1 MMKYFVDSDSKVQEA
16 IELLGNTQV
25 IGVDTETD
33 GLNFWSNTLWCI
45 QISNGDVNMLFPYH
59 AMNEESRQLLRGYLR
74 DKTMVAHNA
83 KFDYKFLRLNGFD
96 VKDIHCTQIVEKCLY
111 QGKYFTWGLKDLVLR
126 RFQVQMS
133 KEERTE
139 FHDGTLTKLVA
150 EYGPWGAWEQAP
162 HLVEYALEDI
172 VYLTDIRDQQLQE
185 ASECGMDNVLRLENS
200 VIRPVAEIELRG
212 VYLDRDAVKKFE
224 SLVTERRDTLGH
236 EIFTLLEKSWGEYW
250 LKEFTRRM
258 DLWNR
263 WQLDHRKVV
272 EQSNK
277 MRDPS
282 DKRRKSEDAKK
293 MVDKSL
299 KKKPFAVAPKPENQF
314 NPNSPLKL
322 KPALSNLVGF
332 EIPNTT
338 KDWLEEN
345 IGLHTAIETLVEYRK
360 FEKLAQFCQ
369 LTEDINPVTGR
380 IHGQFNQAGTESG
393 RFSSSDPNLQQIPAR
408 SEEAKQFRA
417 LFKPRPGYKY
427 IQADYAGLELV
438 IIAEASEEDVLVE
451 AINRGDDLHCFTMSI
466 MIGCPYDILVKLKDG
481 EEISFTE
488 EGTFLDAR
496 ERFESTFSMPELK
509 KVGKTKS
516 TQWVKKFRDYV
527 KTITY
532 GTAYGLSEFGMSNKF
547 HCTVDDAKS
556 FIKLFFDAY
565 PSLGRFLK
573 TQGELGFQ
581 RGYALNPFGRRRYL
595 NHPKKKSYGEVEQGV
610 IKELNAQK
618 RLWDSVED
626 KEWEE
631 LMTKAINKA
640 EREYK
645 SKLNSIRRRA
655 ANFYPQSVN
664 ADMIKVAIYL
674 FDKYFEGG
682 ADEGLILTVHDE
694 LIAEV
699 KEENLEAGV
708 QALQKAMET
717 AGRRFLKK
725 VNIEVDVQ
733 TMNKWEK

>member
-1 MMKYFVDSDSKVQEA
+1 MLKYFVDCDEKVQEA
-16 IELLGNTQV
+16 ITLLGDTP
-25 IGVDTETD
+25 ILGVDTETN
-33 GLNFWSNTLWCI
+33 GLSYWSSVLWSI
-45 QISNGDVNMLFPYH
+45 QISNGDVNILFPYN
-59 AMNEESRQLLRGYLR
+59 AMSEESRELLRRYLS

-83 KFDYKFLRLNGFD
+83 KFDFKFLALNGFE
-96 VKDIHCTQIVEKCLY
+96 VAGLYCTQVVEKCLY
-111 QGKYFTWGLKDLVLR
+111 QGKYFTWGLKDLVFR

-133 KEERTE
+133 KEDRKD
-139 FHDGTLTKLVA
+139 FYDGTMDSLVR
-150 EYGPWGAWEQAP
+150 EHGPWGAWEKSPQ
-162 HLVEYALEDI
+162 LVEYALEDI
-172 VYLTDIRDQQLQE
+172 VYLLDIREQQLEE
-185 ASECGMDNVLRLENS
+185 AKQMGMEELVKLETS
-200 VIRPVAEIELRG
+200 VIRPVSEIELRG
-212 VYLDRDAVKKFE
+212 VYLDREAVKKFE
-224 SLVTERRDTLGH
+224 SIVTERRDTLGR
-236 EIFTLLEKSWGEYW
+236 EIFTVLEKSWEQYW

-263 WQLDHRKVV
+263 WQLEHRKVV
-272 EQSNK
+272 AESNK
-277 MRDPS
+277 LRDPS
-282 DKRRKSEDAKK
+282 DKRRKTDNAKK

-299 KKKPFAVAPKPENQF
+299 KKKPFAVAPKPENKF

-345 IGLHTAIETLVEYRK
+345 IALHSAIETLVEYRK

-369 LTEDINPVTGR
+369 MTEDINPNTGR
-380 IHGQFNQAGTESG
+380 IHGQFNQVGTESG

-408 SEEAKQFRA
+408 SEEARQFRG
-417 LFKPRPGYKY
+417 LFKPKKGYKY

-438 IIAEASEEDVLVE
+438 ILAEASEEDILID
-451 AINRGDDLHCFTMSI
+451 AINRGDDLHCFTMGI

-481 EEISFTE
+481 EDITAE
-488 EGTFLDAR
+488 ERSQFGESR
-496 ERFESTFSMPELK
+496 QRFELTFSMPELVK
-509 KVGKTKS
+509 IPMAEGTK
-516 TQWVKKFRDYV
+516 WVKKFRDYV

-547 HCTVDDAKS
+547 HCELEDAKK
-556 FIKLFFDAY
+556 FITLFFDAY
-565 PSLGRFLK
+565 PNLGRFLK
-573 TQGELGFQ
+573 VQGELGFQ
-581 RGYALNPFGRRRYL
+581 RGYALNPFGRRRYMS
-595 NHPKKKSYGEVEQGV
+595 HPRMKSYEEVEKEV

-626 KEWEE
+626 AEWNE
-631 LMTKAINKA
+631 LIKKAIEKA
-640 EREYK
+640 EREYR

-674 FDKYFEGG
+674 FHKQFVG
-682 ADEGLILTVHDE
+682 ARDEGLILTVHDE

-699 KEENLEAGV
+699 KEENLEHGIEC
-708 QALQKAMET
+708 LKSSMER
-717 AGRRFLKK
+717 AGRKFLKK

-733 TMNKWEK
+733 VMDRWEK

>member
-1 MMKYFVDSDSKVQEA
+1 MLKYFVDSDSKVAEA
-16 IELLGNTQV
+16 IALLGDTPV
-25 IGVDTETD
+25 LGVDTETD
-33 GLNFWSNTLWCI
+33 GFSVWNNVLWTI
-45 QISNGDVNMLFPYH
+45 QLSNGDVNILFPYH
-59 AMNEESRQLLRGYLR
+59 AMSEESRQLLRDYLR

-83 KFDYKFLRLNGFD
+83 KFDYKFLKSNGFE
-96 VKDIHCTQIVEKCLY
+96 VADIHCTLIVEKCLY

-133 KEERTE
+133 KDERAE
-139 FHDGTLTKLVA
+139 FHDGTLTRLVG

-172 VYLTDIRDQQLQE
+172 VYLTDIRDQQLAE
-185 ASECGMDNVLRLENS
+185 AKECGMENVIKLENA
-200 VIRPVAEIELRG
+200 VIRPVADIELRG
-212 VYLDRDAVKKFE
+212 VYLDREAVKKFE

-236 EIFTLLEKSWGEYW
+236 EIFTVLEKSWGDYW

-263 WQLDHRKVV
+263 WQLEHRKVV

-299 KKKPFAVAPKPENQF
+299 KKKPFAVAPKPENPF

-369 LTEDINPVTGR
+369 LTEDINQVTGR

-408 SEEAKQFRA
+408 SEEARQFRA
-417 LFKPRPGYKY
+417 LFKPKAGYKY

-466 MIGCPYDILVKLKDG
+466 MLGCPYEILVKLKDG
-481 EEISFTE
+481 EELSFTDE
-488 EGTFLDAR
+488 ATFVDAR
-496 ERFESTFSMPELK
+496 KRFESTFSMPELL
-509 KVGKTKS
+509 KVPS
-516 TQWVKKFRDYV
+516 SSAWVKKFRDYV

-547 HCTVDDAKS
+547 HCTVEDAKS

-565 PSLGRFLK
+565 PNLGRFLK
-573 TQGELGFQ
+573 VQGELGFQ

-595 NHPKKKSYGEVEQGV
+595 SHPKMKSYDEVEKGV

-618 RLWDSVED
+618 RLWDSVDD
-626 KEWEE
+626 KEWNE
-631 LMTKAINKA
+631 LISKAIARA
-640 EREYK
+640 EKEYK

-674 FDKYFEGG
+674 FDKYFEG
-682 ADEGLILTVHDE
+682 AEDEGLILTVHDE

-699 KEENLEAGV
+699 KEDNVEHAKE
-708 QALQKAMET
+708 ALQKAMET
-717 AGRRFLKK
+717 AGKRFLKK
-725 VNIEVDVQ
+725 VNIDVDVK
-733 TMNKWEK
+733 TMDRWEK